1 MTPHQRERRMALQ
14 RRRRARRLA
23 KPAIIVA
30 LVMLMLTAG
39 AGRAL
44 ATWGADIDP
53 VQAPVEVVSDR

>member
-14 RRRRARRLA
+14 RRRRVRRLA

-44 ATWGADIDP
+44 ASWGAGIDP
-53 VQAPVEVVSDR
+53 EQAPVTVVSER